1 MGGDPLRIRQHIRHG
16 SPRVLWPSDANEN
29 TGQNKTQTPEREP
42 HRVASFPSLLVG
54 HLMQVNWFV
63 DSSCMHKENARQDF
77 INKFRERIKGVKQ
90 YLWQNNGTGIARLL

>member
-1 MGGDPLRIRQHIRHG
+1 
-16 SPRVLWPSDANEN
+16 
-29 TGQNKTQTPEREP
+29 
-42 HRVASFPSLLVG
+42 
-54 HLMQVNWFV
+54 MQVNWFV